1 MKKLITLIL
10 AVALIV
16 CMIPATAL
24 ATEGGTGIG
33 GLTYSIFDAKIPFKN
48 IVDCQRTTST
58 TVGALQ
64 QVNDFTYAYSS
75 IENKKINELVP
86 DVVSNP
92 SDYYYMFIE
101 EGTGTTGTI
110 GLKLYKY
117 SDSSYEYLIS
127 TGGKIQSYG
136 DHCFIY
142 TAQGSSK
149 TYGSFVSFRDKA
161 YHICETADCHKTNF
175 EWTGDTLD
183 TYRRDCILCGCGEA
197 FVIQGSNP
205 SNETLKALSKDE
217 DDQLVQFE
225 NTATITATVPS
236 QVSLG
241 TVVPTDANGY
251 AAAFDK
257 ADVPTATV
265 TLQTTSAMEGMYRFE
280 IEATEG
286 VQLFAQDSAG
296 NWYDMVKSG
305 WGPASGFPIN
315 ATVNNPTTVYIVAST
330 PGPKTATIKL
340 VKLGATENSV
350 VAVKT
355 VNTQA
360 VVPPLGDI
368 LIAEDFGLRGEG
380 YPGWYNVG
388 WRYAEGFDYSTI
400 TAIEVGIQ
408 DANGTPIL
416 TYTANEGQV
425 DWQQDTAGNGGYIYI
440 NQNRQSSAPFGKTVP
455 AGPQEDWTAAHGTA
469 FEGFAAEKAYV
480 TVWVGEQSK
489 TVNYTYSHNWAQDF
503 TVDRAATTSAAGE
516 KSIHCTDENCIA
528 RKEITPIA
536 QLTPTPTPPSGGGYV
551 SIERPDVTADDGG
564 SYELSFLGTT
574 LKIAAKD
581 GYELAD
587 VTVNGVSKGA
597 VTELKGL
604 KTGDKVV
611 ITTKAIADEPAVEP
625 EPEAPA
631 VPADV
636 QLIARSEM
644 SSVNGKKAVKV
655 YWYAEDGSELDFD
668 GYDIFRSVKRYE
680 SYGKKPFFTT
690 ERAVYWNTD
699 IEKGEKYY
707 YKVRGYNI
715 VDGEK
720 VYTDWSLKAW
730 RTVK

>member
-48 IVDCQRTTST
+48 IVDCQRTTYDT
-58 TVGALQ
+58 EDMLQ
-64 QVNDFTYAYSS
+64 QVYKFTYAYSS
-75 IENKKINELVP
+75 IKNKKINELVS

-110 GLKLYKY
+110 GLNLYKY
-117 SDSSYEYLIS
+117 SDSLYEYPIS

-142 TAQGSSK
+142 TAQGSNN
-149 TYGSFVSFRDKA
+149 YGSFVSFRAKD
-161 YHICETADCHKTNF
+161 YHMCGTADCHKTNF
-175 EWTGDTLD
+175 EWTGDPSD
-183 TYRRDCILCGCGEA
+183 SPISDCILCGCGEA

-205 SNETLKALSKDE
+205 SNETLKALGKDE

-251 AAAFDK
+251 AAAFDE

-286 VQLFAQDSAG
+286 VQLFAQDSVG

-305 WGPASGFPIN
+305 WGPESGFPIN
-315 ATVNNPTTVYIVAST
+315 AAVNNPTKVYIVAST
-330 PGPKTATIKL
+330 PGEKTATIKL
-340 VKLGATENSV
+340 VKLGANEAENSV

-360 VVPPLGDI
+360 VVRDI

-425 DWQQDTAGNGGYIYI
+425 DWQQDTANPPYV
-440 NQNRQSSAPFGKTVP
+440 NASRQSSAPFYNEVP
-455 AGPQEDWTAAHGTA
+455 EGADLDWTVAHGPA

-480 TVWVGEQSK
+480 TVWVGEQFK
-489 TVNYTYSHNWAQDF
+489 TVNYTCSHAHSWAADF
-503 TVDRAATTSAAGE
+503 TVDKAATTSASGE
-516 KSIHCTDENCIA
+516 KSKHCTDANCVA
-528 RKEITPIA
+528 RTEITPIE
-536 QLTPTPTPPSGGGYV
+536 QLTPAPTPTPTPPSGGGYV
-551 SIERPDVTADDGG
+551 SIEHPDVTADDGG

-611 ITTKAIADEPAVEP
+611 ITTKDIVDEPAEELETP
-625 EPEAPA
+625 S
-631 VPADV
+631 ADV
-636 QLIARSEM
+636 QLVARSEM
-644 SSVNGKKAVKV
+644 SKADGQKAVKV
-655 YWYAEDGSELDFD
+655 YWYAEDGSDLNYD
-668 GYDIFRSVKRYE
+668 GYEVFRSVKRYE
-680 SYGKKPFFTT
+680 GYGKKPFFTT
-690 ERAVYWNTD
+690 EREVYWNTD
-699 IEKGEKYY
+699 IEDGQKYY
-707 YKVRGYNI
+707 YRVRGYNV

-720 VYTDWSLKAW
+720 DYSEWSLKAW
-730 RTVK
+730 RTVE